1 MMTNIEVCPECGV
14 PEYITSEHL
23 WLNNGDIVQKRNQGA
38 RLIIMES
45 ENIDPLLQNIEEII
59 GVPIEHIVIT
69 TVRRAVRAYVSR
81 IVPDDVKDLIHKKE
95 MDPVPIALA
104 MIDVAKMM
112 GHGDQE
118 YVGYR
123 YEGGKDDYYTVK
135 MIEPYSVPMVSG
147 TIAGAVE
154 AVFRRSEG
162 VTYEQESPT
171 VYKVTSVPSDH
182 PEELKQRMQME
193 PYQHRDGAIEL
204 ERCDACGGPKALSN
218 YRWYVDRGVIM
229 DEKSERRLVMM
240 GPEEMDRILD
250 ELKEE
255 LGETIDQVIV
265 EAQRRFTRSGFYSIS
280 DARSEDEF
288 RNLLA
293 LRGFGNLKEIGYRK
307 DGMHM
312 RLDSAAL
319 PLMVVG
325 MMQGVYEKF
334 TDRSSTVEW
343 ELSED
348 GNLEIAV
355 SLKTGG

>member
-1 MMTNIEVCPECGV
+1 MTEIKVCPVCGV

-23 WLNNGDIVQKRNQGA
+23 WLNNGDIVQKRDQVA
-38 RLIIMES
+38 RLVIMES

-69 TVRRAVRAYVSR
+69 TVRRAVRSYVSR
-81 IVPDDVKDLIHKKE
+81 IVPDDVKDLIQKKE

-118 YVGYR
+118 YVDYR
-123 YEGGKDDYYTVK
+123 YKGDKDDYYIVK

-154 AVFRRSEG
+154 AVFSRSEG

-171 VYKVTSVPSDH
+171 VYKVKSVPSAH
-182 PEELKQRMQME
+182 PEELKQRMHME
-193 PYQHRDGAIEL
+193 RYQHRDGDIEL
-204 ERCDACGGPKALSN
+204 ERCEACGGPKALSA
-218 YRWYVDRGVIM
+218 YQWHVDRGVII
-229 DEKSERRLVMM
+229 DQNSKRRLVMM
-240 GPEEMDRILD
+240 GPEEVERIFV
-250 ELKEE
+250 ELKNE

-265 EAQRRFTRSGFYSIS
+265 EAQRRFTKSGFYSIS
-280 DARSEDEF
+280 DANTEEDF

-293 LRGFGNLKEIGYRK
+293 LRGMGNLKEIVYHK
-307 DGMHM
+307 NGMHM
-312 RLDSAAL
+312 RLDNAAL
-319 PLMVVG
+319 PLMGVG

-334 TDRSSTVEW
+334 TGEPSSVEW
-343 ELSED
+343 EFSEE

-355 SLKTGG
+355 SRTSGA